1 VSKQVLWSGR
11 FNRIASDRTLAYTS
25 SISVDRRLAWYDV
38 VGSMAHAQMLGRQG
52 ILPQVDVD
60 KIVKGLRSILK
71 QIEQGQLTFSE
82 KLEDVHTNIEF
93 LLTESIGEAGA
104 RLHTARSRN
113 DQVATD
119 LRMYLRDA
127 TLEAV
132 ELVGAMQ
139 LTLIKRA
146 KENLETVMPGF
157 THMQHAQPVSLA
169 HHLMAHEARLQR
181 DASRFLD
188 SYQRLNLCPLGAA
201 ALAGTTYPIDRH
213 HTAKALGF
221 AAPTSNSMDSV
232 SDRDFAAELLFC
244 CASTMTHLS
253 SMSEELM
260 IWSSPEFGFAEV
272 SDAYATGSS
281 IMPQKKNPDVAE
293 LMRGRSARVIGDL
306 GSMLVLLKGLPL
318 TYNRDLQ
325 EDKALTFSTLDVL
338 LPSLEIAEAMFSMVE
353 FDQERMLTAC
363 ERGYLNATELADY
376 LVIKGI
382 PFRTAH
388 EITGRVVRK
397 AMDQGKRLEEMSLAE
412 MRKFSDHIEED
423 IYRVLPLRSCVDR
436 RCSYGGTSP
445 VAVRRQIERAEDE
458 VIATRAKARKE
469 KRRLLRAYSRLLTKE

>member
-11 FNRIASDRTLAYTS
+11 FRRIASDQTLAYTS
-25 SISVDRRLAWYDV
+25 SISVDSRLAWYDA
-38 VGSMAHAQMLGRQG
+38 VGSVAHALMLGRQG

-71 QIEQGQLTFSE
+71 QIEQGQMTFSE

-132 ELVGAMQ
+132 ELVGALQ

-213 HTAKALGF
+213 HTAEVLGF

-293 LMRGRSARVIGDL
+293 LIRGRSARVIGDL

-338 LPSLEIAEAMFSMVE
+338 LPSLEIAEGMFSTVE
-353 FDQERMLTAC
+353 FDRERMLAAC
-363 ERGYLNATELADY
+363 ERGHLNATELADY
-376 LVIKGI
+376 LVTKGI

-397 AMDQGKRLEEMSLAE
+397 AIDQGKRLEEMSLAE
-412 MRKFSDHIEED
+412 MRKYSDRIEED
-423 IYRVLPLRSCVDR
+423 IYQVLPLRSCMDR

-458 VIATRAKARKE
+458 VMATRTKARKE

>member
-1 VSKQVLWSGR
+1 MSKQVLWSGR

-213 HTAKALGF
+213 YTAKALGF

-253 SMSEELM
+253 SMSEELV

-272 SDAYATGSS
+272 SDANATGSS

-325 EDKALTFSTLDVL
+325 EDKTLTFSTLDVL
-338 LPSLEIAEAMFSMVE
+338 LPSLEIAEGMFSTVE
-353 FDQERMLTAC
+353 FDRERMLTAC

-376 LVIKGI
+376 LVAKGI

-397 AMDQGKRLEEMSLAE
+397 AIDQGKRLEEMSLAE
-412 MRKFSDHIEED
+412 MRKFSDRIEED
-423 IYRVLPLRSCVDR
+423 IYQVLPLRSCMDR

-458 VIATRAKARKE
+458 VMAARTKARKE
-469 KRRLLRAYSRLLTKE
+469 KRRLLRAFSRLLTKE